1 MGWLRIVKAVF
12 CLLFIMVLC
21 SHGRLVQAVPVG
33 TRIVYEGK
41 GAGQVVFDGTV
52 HSTRGLSC
60 ADCHEQHG
68 FLPAL
73 FDMTRE
79 GNFVTMRK
87 MEMGRSCGYC
97 HAVSMKDMS
106 SCSLCHH
113 KS

>member
-1 MGWLRIVKAVF
+1 VALSRILKMF
-12 CLLFIMVLC
+12 GCLLFISVLC
-21 SHGRLVQAVPVG
+21 SSGHMVQAVPIG

-41 GAGQVVFDGTV
+41 GAGEVIFDGTV
-52 HSTRGLSC
+52 HAQKRLTC
-60 ADCHEQHG
+60 ADCHEQQG

-73 FDMTRE
+73 FETTRD
-79 GNFVTMRK
+79 GNIVTMRK

-106 SCSLCHH
+106 SCSFCHH